1 MAHSGSWH
9 WALQIFCVCLLQ
21 DLACK
26 VEWLM
31 SEKSAVESELKDLL
45 AQKKDLDE
53 QLKDNEYRM
62 KELESQLEKEKSNRL
77 YQLLGMLML

>member
-1 MAHSGSWH
+1 
-9 WALQIFCVCLLQ
+9 
-21 DLACK
+21 
-26 VEWLM
+26 M
-31 SEKSAVESELKDLL
+31 SEKGAVESELKDLL

-53 QLKDNEYRM
+53 QLKGYEYRL